1 LYNNNSYKVE
11 EKNDADGN
19 NNLSDNKV
27 TTEIEPITEGNNVNL
42 CLYVVQLI
50 CCIN

>member
-1 LYNNNSYKVE
+1 MEENNNSYKVE

-27 TTEIEPITEGNNVNL
+27 TTEIEPRTEGNNVNVNL
-42 CLYVVQLI
+42 CSCVVY
-50 CCIN
+50 CK